1 MSKKSGGGSYHRWHN
16 SLRPALVEEEH
27 SRSDEKKQEP
37 ENAIPEEVPS
47 DPEWLE
53 LPGLDDPRGVYA
65 WGMNSMLRLAATAE
79 DPRVRFAA
87 SQFICQEF
95 H

>member
-37 ENAIPEEVPS
+37 ENAIPKEVP
-47 DPEWLE
+47 
-53 LPGLDDPRGVYA
+53 
-65 WGMNSMLRLAATAE
+65 
-79 DPRVRFAA
+79 
-87 SQFICQEF
+87 
-95 H
+95 